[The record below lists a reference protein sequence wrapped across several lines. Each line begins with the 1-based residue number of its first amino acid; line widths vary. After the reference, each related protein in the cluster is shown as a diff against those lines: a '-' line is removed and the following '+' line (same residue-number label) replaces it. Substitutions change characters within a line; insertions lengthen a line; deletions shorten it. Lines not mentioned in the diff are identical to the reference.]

1 MEGERE
7 TDLRRRIIHVFTVE
21 NDINSIEQTD
31 VTGKWG
37 LICGASKGI
46 GEQLVYE
53 YAKAGAN
60 LVIVARS
67 QELLEV
73 PFFILPHTLPQFLW
87 LPFVQRPVAYP
98 YVQHTSRC
106 IYPYGHS

>member
-37 LICGASKGI
+37 LICGASKVI
-46 GEQLVYE
+46 G
-53 YAKAGAN
+53 
-60 LVIVARS
+60 
-67 QELLEV
+67 
-73 PFFILPHTLPQFLW
+73 
-87 LPFVQRPVAYP
+87 
-98 YVQHTSRC
+98 
-106 IYPYGHS
+106 